1 MTQQAMTAESAVTF
15 ERHSAD
21 NAETLHVVANLKGC
35 TCAAYVDWFTYRR
48 WRAQGMQ
55 VQRGQKGT
63 RVPVFYEKAEK
74 DKDGNE
80 IKRKRR
86 SSAHLFCRCQVQAK
100 GD

>member
-1 MTQQAMTAESAVTF
+1 MTQQAFTAETAVTF
-15 ERHSAD
+15 ERRSAA
-21 NAETLHVVANLKGC
+21 NAEALDVVASLKGC
-35 TCAAYVDWFTYRR
+35 QCAPYVDWFTYRR
-48 WRAQGMQ
+48 WQAQGMQ
-55 VQRGQKGT
+55 VQRGEKGT
-63 RVPVFYEKAEK
+63 KLPIFYDSDEK